1 MGNCPLCTNCERGN
15 SKFINNYIYFLGGT
29 PVGEM
34 PVDISNLNNG
44 PTKTNSNIKVTN
56 NNMEQRETIP
66 ILNLYQPIK
75 TRPVATKQETAK
87 IDNNQ
92 ELNKQESNI
101 KETYSST
108 KKEISANINNNQNVK
123 KIHLFEFIQKNHPNT
138 VEYYLNN
145 LLKNNKSNFPPLS
158 SQINSSL
165 FKPTAKNSTTNF
177 FNNNPNANGKNSGIG
192 IGMTSN
198 IQEDDESPFNVLEH
212 PFPSSDEENISK
224 ILKTNDYLQ
233 DQTQD
238 IINLIINEIIY
249 ITIPKQSTIYDLN
262 DLSNFYYIIKKGK
275 VNLIKNKE
283 IAKGSHKKE
292 NVEQNI
298 DEINNNKI
306 MKTLGPWEPFGEM
319 SFFNGKKRDEVV
331 MAEENVEVY
340 LVDSESCRELLKRN
354 NEMILK
360 EKYNFLN
367 HISIFESLDKIS
379 KYNVAQKLKKKEF
392 PQNVKIISRG
402 EVGDKLYIIKEGIVS
417 CKIGVKEIR
426 KLSNNEYFGENI
438 LLIEQKRGADV
449 ITLSKCICYELSK
462 DDLKEALSDDFID
475 VILFCFF
482 THCINNNE
490 YMKKII
496 IDSLIH
502 SIFRCFSIKQ
512 YGKKEQLCSN
522 KNTDESKRNKKRLII
537 VVSGSIYSNGKM
549 LYEKGN
555 IIGEEIFQDY
565 NNKNISDEFI
575 AYPDCI
581 SLEATIDDLAKVMK
595 IDLNKEKPY
604 NILRYINKLK
614 KSYLFKN
621 LSENTLEAIAKNMK
635 KEKFNKGDVIIQ
647 EGTYGNTF
655 YLISKGKVNIT
666 KEGKSLRILDTGECL
681 GEKSLLS
688 NDSLRTA
695 SAIAEDKVI
704 CYVIYKKEFD
714 MILKDDNTREYLL
727 KKLALQNTDIQLSDL
742 FYIKFLGKGKFG
754 SVSLVHNNQN
764 LYAIKAISIKM
775 VEKEKMLWK
784 YFVNERNIM
793 LSLDHPFIVKMVKS
807 LRNSKYCFILME
819 FVNQKNL
826 DEYLSKKRT
835 KRNIYETQF
844 YIGSILLMLDYLQKK
859 YIAHR
864 DIKPS
869 NIMIDANGY
878 LKMIDFGTAKILK
891 DYTSTIIG
899 TPHYIAPEILQ
910 GKGYSLSCD
919 FWSLGICMYEI
930 FYGIYPFG
938 NSANEVIDIYKEV
951 LKKNLAFPKDSN
963 KYGKVNEF
971 ISELLSKKVN
981 ERVCNVSKLKQ
992 KSFFEKFEFNKL
1004 NDFQLDPPY
1013 KPEKKDMSKYFQET
1027 KTYESIFKD
1036 EKDSNVFS
1044 PSKKKKNK
1052 EEDEDSDYDPNWV
1065 EVF

>member
-1 MGNCPLCTNCERGN
+1 M
-15 SKFINNYIYFLGGT
+15 
-29 PVGEM
+29 
-34 PVDISNLNNG
+34 
-44 PTKTNSNIKVTN
+44 
-56 NNMEQRETIP
+56 Q
-66 ILNLYQPIK
+66 
-75 TRPVATKQETAK
+75 
-87 IDNNQ
+87 
-92 ELNKQESNI
+92 
-101 KETYSST
+101 
-108 KKEISANINNNQNVK
+108 
-123 KIHLFEFIQKNHPNT
+123 
-138 VEYYLNN
+138 
-145 LLKNNKSNFPPLS
+145 
-158 SQINSSL
+158 
-165 FKPTAKNSTTNF
+165 
-177 FNNNPNANGKNSGIG
+177 
-192 IGMTSN
+192 
-198 IQEDDESPFNVLEH
+198 
-212 PFPSSDEENISK
+212 
-224 ILKTNDYLQ
+224 
-233 DQTQD
+233 
-238 IINLIINEIIY
+238 
-249 ITIPKQSTIYDLN
+249 
-262 DLSNFYYIIKKGK
+262 
-275 VNLIKNKE
+275 
-283 IAKGSHKKE
+283 
-292 NVEQNI
+292 
-298 DEINNNKI
+298 
-306 MKTLGPWEPFGEM
+306 
-319 SFFNGKKRDEVV
+319 
-331 MAEENVEVY
+331 
-340 LVDSESCRELLKRN
+340 
-354 NEMILK
+354 
-360 EKYNFLN
+360 
-367 HISIFESLDKIS
+367 
-379 KYNVAQKLKKKEF
+379 
-392 PQNVKIISRG
+392 
-402 EVGDKLYIIKEGIVS
+402 
-417 CKIGVKEIR
+417 
-426 KLSNNEYFGENI
+426 
-438 LLIEQKRGADV
+438 
-449 ITLSKCICYELSK
+449 KCICYELSK
-462 DDLKEALSDDFID
+462 DDLKEALSGDFID

-482 THCINNNE
+482 TYYINNNT

-496 IDSLIH
+496 IESLIH
-502 SIFRCFSIKQ
+502 SIFRCFTIKQ
-512 YGKKEQLCSN
+512 YTKKEPICSS
-522 KNTDESKRNKKRLII
+522 KSPDESKRNKKRLII

-549 LYEKGN
+549 LYQKGN
-555 IIGEEIFQDY
+555 IIGEEIIQDY

-581 SLEATIDDLAKVMK
+581 TLEATIDDLAKVMK

-666 KEGKSLRILDTGECL
+666 KEGKSLRVLDTGECL

-742 FYIKFLGKGKFG
+742 YYIKFLGKGKFG

-859 YIAHR
+859 FIAHR

-951 LKKNLAFPKDSN
+951 LKKNLGFPKDSSR
-963 KYGKVNEF
+963 YGKVNEF

-981 ERVCNVSKLKQ
+981 ERICNVSKLKQ

-1004 NDFQLDPPY
+1004 NDFQLEPPY

-1036 EKDSNVFS
+1036 EKDISYS
-1044 PSKKKKNK
+1044 PSRKKKNK
-1052 EEDEDSDYDPNWV
+1052 EEDDDSDYDPNWV